1 MRDQV
6 YCSTCAF
13 PRKSTTGSSLPGWL
27 TDNSK
32 ALMKRH
38 TNRSKYD
45 PLVEEVELLDVNP
58 NTSHVRTGEGV
69 ELTVSNKH
77 LAPIGDDSLPNAYD
91 NIVTSDVHDSI
102 VPSDNV
108 INENESNNEAVT
120 KTIDNPIR
128 LRRSGRDRTPT
139 VLYPLPDRTSS
150 NSGYQ

>member
-1 MRDQV
+1 M
-6 YCSTCAF
+6 
-13 PRKSTTGSSLPGWL
+13 
-27 TDNSK
+27 
-32 ALMKRH
+32 
-38 TNRSKYD
+38 
-45 PLVEEVELLDVNP
+45 ELLDVNP

-91 NIVTSDVHDSI
+91 NIVPSDVHDGI

-108 INENESNNEAVT
+108 VNENESSNETVT
-120 KTIDNPIR
+120 KTIDNPII

-150 NSGYQ
+150 NSVYR

>member
-1 MRDQV
+1 MCDK
-6 YCSTCAF
+6 
-13 PRKSTTGSSLPGWL
+13 P
-27 TDNSK
+27 NSQSR
-32 ALMKRH
+32 L
-38 TNRSKYD
+38 N
-45 PLVEEVELLDVNP
+45 LEL
-58 NTSHVRTGEGV
+58 G
-69 ELTVSNKH
+69 
-77 LAPIGDDSLPNAYD
+77 
-91 NIVTSDVHDSI
+91 TSDVHDSI